1 VRKKILKK
9 FNFFKKT
16 KKKENKNHLSGE
28 FLKNIWRIIYI
39 YIYIIIK
46 DKLVWNMDY
55 KNELINLK
63 KIMKFNYYLFLIIS

>member
-1 VRKKILKK
+1 MED
-9 FNFFKKT
+9 N
-16 KKKENKNHLSGE
+16 
-28 FLKNIWRIIYI
+28 I